1 MKRSHFL
8 NFLVLAVFITF
19 GAGVAH
25 ASSIAVTLGAPGA
38 GIASGDQLSIGQWN
52 TAAPG
57 VSDLAAFQGFD
68 NNVGP
73 SLTTSFTFN
82 YVIPAG
88 ETIVSAA
95 FTLGIYDHDSAA
107 AGDQVASF
115 MLDSSNLT
123 SSLNIAFNSS
133 GGSSVFIP
141 PSPNQ
146 TLVLTS
152 EYNVYT
158 LGLLSVSDLADGS
171 LTASLQLKNGFA
183 YPLGVPTNTLFN
195 GAAIDFARLNIETR
209 TTGTPPVPEPA
220 SFALIVVGLGA
231 IAGFWRIEKRRMGR
245 L

>member
-1 MKRSHFL
+1 
-8 NFLVLAVFITF
+8 
-19 GAGVAH
+19 
-25 ASSIAVTLGAPGA
+25 
-38 GIASGDQLSIGQWN
+38 
-52 TAAPG
+52 
-57 VSDLAAFQGFD
+57 
-68 NNVGP
+68 
-73 SLTTSFTFN
+73 
-82 YVIPAG
+82 
-88 ETIVSAA
+88 
-95 FTLGIYDHDSAA
+95 
-107 AGDQVASF
+107 

-123 SSLNIAFNSS
+123 SSLNFAFNSS